1 MKKNSLPIFLIVI
14 LIFRF
19 DKCPTAIYSFLLRMY
34 GRTIIIIDKIRR
46 SYYSFLFG
54 LKASLI
60 ENKNTY
66 HNNIIFFVCL
76 SLNGK
81 EIFYDKLSRKK
92 TLLYGP
98 PFFFD
103 VFIRPFLQRVSMR
116 IIPFAPILY
125 IYLQFYLIEYAW
137 CIQHVRMEPFQDF
150 F

>member
-1 MKKNSLPIFLIVI
+1 
-14 LIFRF
+14 
-19 DKCPTAIYSFLLRMY
+19 MY

-46 SYYSFLFG
+46 SYSFLFG

-66 HNNIIFFVCL
+66 HNNIIFFVYL

-98 PFFFD
+98 LS
-103 VFIRPFLQRVSMR
+103 FLM
-116 IIPFAPILY
+116 FL
-125 IYLQFYLIEYAW
+125 LGHFNNG
-137 CIQHVRMEPFQDF
+137 FQ
-150 F
+150 